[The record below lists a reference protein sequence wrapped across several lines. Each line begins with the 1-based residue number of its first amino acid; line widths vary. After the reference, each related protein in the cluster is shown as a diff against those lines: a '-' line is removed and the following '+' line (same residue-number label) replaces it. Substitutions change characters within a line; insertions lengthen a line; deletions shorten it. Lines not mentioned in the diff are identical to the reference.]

1 MPNSGVLEAI
11 TRLSNLHQRPPT
23 FAELMRATGYQST
36 STIGKKLNELEAEGL
51 ITRKAGKARTVV
63 LTEKGAKMAKVKR
76 PAFPIYTQGDD
87 FIAEDG
93 TVKHIFYPAPEPTP
107 TQPDA
112 TDGNDNTITWRNG
125 NNPSVKDIR
134 KMIRDWHKNHPE

>member
-36 STIGKKLNELEAEGL
+36 STIGTKINELEAEGL
-51 ITRKAGKARTVV
+51 ITRKAYKARTVV
-63 LTEKGAKMAKVKR
+63 LTEKGAKMAKVT
-76 PAFPIYTQGDD
+76 FPIYTQGDD

-93 TVKHIFYPAPEPTP
+93 TVKHIFYPAPDPAPTH
-107 TQPDA
+107 PDA
-112 TDGNDNTITWRNG
+112 TDGSDNTITWNNG
-125 NNPSVKDIR
+125 NSNPSVKDIR